1 MGHLKKPKAHRC
13 RQAFYFTKYPALFFS
28 AMLGGYPVDTCW
40 LSQKKHLK
48 NKNHV
53 NFLFSVRSLER
64 GVLEVSTTWL
74 RLAQAFTSR
83 SPCSLG
89 NTLHVSHSQI
99 IVLGGG
105 GGKVGWDWVSRGQSF
120 LKKKILHLI
129 L

>member
-1 MGHLKKPKAHRC
+1 MGHFEKPKAHRC
-13 RQAFYFTKYPALFFS
+13 RQAFCFTKYPALFFS

-40 LSQKKHLK
+40 LSQKKHFK

-74 RLAQAFTSR
+74 RLGQAFTSR
-83 SPCSLG
+83 TPCSLG

-99 IVLGGG
+99 IVFCGGLGLSGAE
-105 GGKVGWDWVSRGQSF
+105 F
-120 LKKKILHLI
+120 
-129 L
+129 

>member
-1 MGHLKKPKAHRC
+1 M
-13 RQAFYFTKYPALFFS
+13 QAGILFYKIPCIVFS

-83 SPCSLG
+83 TPCSLG

-99 IVLGGG
+99 IVFCGGG
-105 GGKVGWDWVSRGQSF
+105 RWDGIGSLRGRV
-120 LKKKILHLI
+120 KKKEILHLI